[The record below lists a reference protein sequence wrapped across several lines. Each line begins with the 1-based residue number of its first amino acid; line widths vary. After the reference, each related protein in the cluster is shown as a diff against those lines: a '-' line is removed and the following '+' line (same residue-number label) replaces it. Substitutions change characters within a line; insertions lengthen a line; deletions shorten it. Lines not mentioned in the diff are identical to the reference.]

1 MSTSFL
7 EKFKRT
13 FKIALALAK
22 TNFSLRIEGSYLGI
36 AWYLLN
42 PLALFLIIILIKNNI
57 TGDFSIKNYEIYLL
71 IGIISFN
78 FFKQTL
84 ANSITTISANINYLK
99 SINNINPETL
109 VMSGLITSLMS
120 HFFDLVLIVIFMLLY
135 NISLVGLLLY
145 PLVLLFFII
154 MLLGFSFIFA
164 TLGVYIKDYT
174 NVWSIITQLLFFLT
188 PIFYT
193 ITEKDYLHYF
203 NLLNPLFYF
212 LTIVRSLLID
222 FSLPSP
228 SIIITFITTS
238 LFSFIFGLFIFNKY
252 KKKFA
257 EQ

>member
-1 MSTSFL
+1 MIISFL

-36 AWYLLN
+36 IWYLLN

-57 TGDFSIKNYEIYLL
+57 TNDFSIKNYEIYLL
-71 IGIISFN
+71 LGIISFN

-84 ANSITTISANINYLK
+84 ANSITSISNNINYLK
-99 SINNINPETL
+99 SINNISPETL
-109 VMSGLITSLMS
+109 VISDLITSLMS

-135 NISLVGLLLY
+135 NIPLIGLLLY
-145 PLVLLFFII
+145 PLILFFFII

-164 TLGVYIKDYT
+164 TLGVYVKDYN
-174 NVWSIITQLLFFLT
+174 NVWSIITQLLFFLS

-193 ITEKDYLHYF
+193 ITEKDYLYYF

-212 LTIVRSLLID
+212 LTIIRSLLID
-222 FSLPSP
+222 FSLPSA
-228 SIIITFITTS
+228 SIVITFITTS
-238 LFSFIFGLFIFNKY
+238 LLSFIFGLFIFNKY